1 MSPKPTQTLTQDAIY
16 TAVRAYLKEF
26 LGYDDEHVR
35 RAYVDNVPLPT
46 YPFVLVTLEKNTG
59 NATNEH
65 SYNAG
70 AGTKTISTSQ
80 IFDVQLDFYGP
91 DSNDDA
97 EVIEQIF
104 RDAVSTDYFAD
115 SGLVPLYADDV
126 IQTGRTD
133 ENQNFMVRNTLTLHF
148 NAHPQVT
155 LAQDFFNV
163 VDLTVKT
170 VPQDLNTGDSIYE

>member
-1 MSPKPTQTLTQDAIY
+1 MSPKPTQTFTQDTIY
-16 TAVRAYLKEF
+16 TAVRAYIKEF
-26 LGYDDEHVR
+26 LGYDDEHTR
-35 RAYVDNVPLPT
+35 RAFVDNVPLPT
-46 YPFVLVTLEKNTG
+46 YPFALVTLVRNTG
-59 NATNEH
+59 NATNEY
-65 SYNAG
+65 SYNAD

-80 IFDVQLDFYGP
+80 IIDVQLDFYGP

-115 SGLVPLYADDV
+115 SGLVPLYADEV

-148 NAHPQVT
+148 NMHPQIT
-155 LAQDFFNV
+155 LAQDFFTS
-163 VDLTVKT
+163 VDAQTIA
-170 VPQDLNTGDSIYE
+170 VPQDIKTGA

>member
-16 TAVRAYLKEF
+16 TAVRGYLKEF
-26 LGYDDEHVR
+26 LEYDEEHTR
-35 RAYVDNVPLPT
+35 RAFVDNVPLPT
-46 YPFVLVTLEKNTG
+46 YPFVLVTLVRNAG

-65 SYNAG
+65 SYNAT

-80 IFDVQLDFYGP
+80 IIDVQLDFYGP

-104 RDAVSTDYFAD
+104 RDTVSTDYFAD
-115 SGLVPLYADDV
+115 SGLVPLYADEV

-148 NAHPQVT
+148 NVHPQIT
-155 LAQDFFNV
+155 LAQDFFTS
-163 VDLTVKT
+163 VDAQTIA
-170 VPQDLNTGDSIYE
+170 VPQDIKTGA